1 MIAAI
6 NDEKRYAADPPWK
19 NSSTADYAYE
29 ERLRRIKFLRKHGE
43 TNPNASK
50 VADRLESCEP
60 EQRCLSGACPE
71 CGRLLQRWL
80 GRRSKKFIA
89 KNILHP
95 KRELIGLILGD
106 QSR

>member
-6 NDEKRYAADPPWK
+6 NDESRYSPDRLWK
-19 NSSTADYAYE
+19 KGPTANHAE
-29 ERLRRIKFLRKHGE
+29 QERLKRIKFLRKHGE